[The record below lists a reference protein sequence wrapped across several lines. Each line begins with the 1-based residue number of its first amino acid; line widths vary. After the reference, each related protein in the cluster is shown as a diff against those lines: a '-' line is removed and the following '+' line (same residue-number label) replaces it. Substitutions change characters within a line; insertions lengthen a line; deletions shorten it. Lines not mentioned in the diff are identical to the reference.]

1 MIYRRTLFRLMVIC
15 VAASPI
21 LAGCSLTPAS
31 TGQTPPASTTMPR
44 QVAADPD
51 TVSAKAVITPY
62 KKATL
67 SFRTAGRLQEIL
79 VSEGQAVKA
88 GQVLARLAAQNLDQ
102 AVLQAEA
109 NLKSAQAQL
118 AKVRS
123 GARPEEIAESEA
135 ALAIAQAGVQV
146 REGGV
151 LVAQGNLDAA
161 QADLNSAMNGV
172 DVARSNLATAQ
183 AKLSSAQASRTK
195 VLAGATEIEIKI
207 AEKQVEAALNEQKDL
222 DRQREASRSILEGR
236 MEAAR
241 AATEIA
247 QLQLE
252 QLKAG
257 ARAEDIAAA
266 NAQVDQATAGVETGR
281 GQVAEAESRMNEAK
295 AAIQTMQAQLAQ
307 TEAQLESA
315 KAQVAQAQARLDLTE
330 AGSRAED
337 ISIAEA
343 AVAQAETVLADAT
356 NAREDAT
363 LRAPFDGIV
372 GAVLLREGEM
382 ALPQTPAIRL
392 GDLTEFRVET
402 EDLSE
407 VDVDQVRVG
416 QEAQITID
424 ALDGKTFKGKVR
436 RLAPVASDRR
446 GDKVY
451 VVTLTL
457 DAGAEEGLRWG
468 MGSFVDIQVR

>member
-1 MIYRRTLFRLMVIC
+1 MIHRRILLRLIVIC
-15 VAASPI
+15 VAVSPI
-21 LAGCSLTPAS
+21 LAGCSLAPS
-31 TGQTPPASTTMPR
+31 SVGQVPPASSSTPS
-44 QVAADPD
+44 QAPKDPD
-51 TVSAKAVITPY
+51 TVSAKAIIVPY

-67 SFRTAGRLQEIL
+67 SFRTAGRVQEVL
-79 VSEGQAVKA
+79 VSEGQEVKA
-88 GQVLARLAAQNLDQ
+88 GQELARLSALNLDQ

-109 NLKSAQAQL
+109 NLKSAQAQR
-118 AKVRS
+118 AKAKA

-135 ALAIAQAGVQV
+135 ALAIAQAGVQA
-146 REGGV
+146 REAT
-151 LVAQGNLDAA
+151 VAVAKGNLKAA
-161 QADLNSAMNGV
+161 QADLDSAVNGV
-172 DVARSNLATAQ
+172 VVARSNLAAAQ
-183 AKLSSAQASRTK
+183 AKLSSARASRAK

-222 DRQREASRSILEGR
+222 ERQRDASQSILEGR

-241 AATEIA
+241 AATDIA
-247 QLQLE
+247 QLRLE
-252 QLKAG
+252 QLRAG
-257 ARAEDIAAA
+257 ARVEDIAAA
-266 NAQVDQATAGVETGR
+266 DAQVDQATAGAQTAG
-281 GQVAEAESRMNEAK
+281 GQVAQAESRVNEAK
-295 AAIQTMQAQLAQ
+295 AAVQTMQAQLAQ

-315 KAQVAQAQARLDLTE
+315 KAQVTQAQARLDLTK

-343 AVAQAETVLADAT
+343 AVAQAETVLTDAT
-356 NAREDAT
+356 NAREDAI
-363 LRAPFDGIV
+363 LRAPFDGTV

-436 RLAPVASDRR
+436 QLAPVASDRR

-457 DAGAEEGLRWG
+457 DAGTEDGLRWG